1 MGNSASSSRNAH
13 DETVDYGH
21 LVPQGIYTGPR
32 DWNEQI
38 VAQAIVDRK
47 LAPFYRPLEDY
58 EDDWDDEKI
67 LANRKE
73 PPPSPP
79 AEDGH
84 GGNGT
89 PSRSDASSIA
99 SSRLTHHHKKSQTSN
114 KEPTRNPEA
123 LIYRGAVECP
133 ICFLYYPPNINRSRC
148 CDQPVCT
155 ECFVQIKRSEPTT
168 QHLQSDPACCPY
180 CVQENFGVVYTPPP
194 WRAGLGSEGSS
205 LPPWPDPA
213 KASTPPTPTGPP
225 GKQKRRKSFGAND
238 PDVVT
243 TDHIRPD
250 WEAKLQAVKAQAQRR
265 ANRRII
271 MRQVGDRLIPVGVT
285 SGRVHA
291 LPAELGG
298 EGAEGSAGG
307 AGGAGGGSTGRRS
320 RRRQQN
326 ELQNLLGGMAGQDLE
341 ELMVMEAMR
350 LSLLE
355 HEEQQRKERE
365 AKEKEEAAKRANGGE
380 STSIDAAGAGS
391 SAPAPSSDA
400 TPAGSAAAPAA
411 LASIAA
417 SSPVSSP
424 SPSPAAAATPTG
436 RGSPVAPTH
445 THSRSASASAST
457 SPAPGTPTPARLE
470 LPSTGTPTATTTA
483 LPRADSP
490 AADPTP
496 SSRLA
501 IPPIAGFASA
511 EASAEDL
518 RPIPARSDTMLS
530 TMTDV
535 SMDEGASTENAGY
548 GYLPGGSEESV
559 VAREPLLADDA

>member
-58 EDDWDDEKI
+58 EEDWDDEKI

-99 SSRLTHHHKKSQTSN
+99 SSRLTHHHKRSQTSN
-114 KEPTRNPEA
+114 KEPPRNPEA
-123 LIYRGAVECP
+123 LIYRGATECP

-213 KASTPPTPTGPP
+213 KSSAIPTPTGPP

-238 PDVVT
+238 AEVVT

-250 WEAKLQAVKAQAQRR
+250 WEAKLEAVKAQAARR

-291 LPAELGG
+291 LPAGLTG
-298 EGAEGSAGG
+298 EGAEASGGGS
-307 AGGAGGGSTGRRS
+307 GGGSTGRRS

-326 ELQNLLGGMAGQDLE
+326 EIQNLLGGMAGQDLE

-355 HEEQQRKERE
+355 HEEQQRKEKE
-365 AKEKEEAAKRANGGE
+365 AKEKEEAAKKANGGE
-380 STSIDAAGAGS
+380 GSSADASAGAESSSTPAGS
-391 SAPAPSSDA
+391 SAI
-400 TPAGSAAAPAA
+400 PAA
-411 LASIAA
+411 LANIAA
-417 SSPVSSP
+417 SSPIP
-424 SPSPAAAATPTG
+424 SPIPTASATPTG
-436 RGSPVAPTH
+436 RASPREEAPVSAH
-445 THSRSASASAST
+445 SHSRPQSSSA
-457 SPAPGTPTPARLE
+457 SPAPGTPTPAHPE
-470 LPSTGTPTATTTA
+470 LPSTGTPTAAPTA
-483 LPRADSP
+483 LPPTTSTATP
-490 AADPTP
+490 A
-496 SSRLA
+496 LA
-501 IPPIAGFASA
+501 TSTLYPASA
-511 EASAEDL
+511 DTDP

-535 SMDEGASTENAGY
+535 SMDGGVSENAGY
-548 GYLPGGSEESV
+548 GYLAGGSEESV